1 MLLCVA
7 YPPKKKIYLWNKK
20 LEAGEKE
27 RDTGKAE
34 RGEGGEDKG
43 RVDVGDWRGE
53 GKKTGRAWEGRQ
65 GL

>member
-1 MLLCVA
+1 MCGI
-7 YPPKKKIYLWNKK
+7 PPKKTKIHLWNKK

-27 RDTGKAE
+27 RDTGRAE

-53 GKKTGRAWEGRQ
+53 G
-65 GL
+65 